1 MCSSAKDTCQAPG
14 DGVGVSL
21 HRSACAPLGL
31 CKCAGAPIKLKRGVS
46 QRRFSWWRT
55 GKGSGASLTQR
66 VSRVHVCLQTRAP
79 QGTSATPLGCSLQRA
94 LGVGGRPCGR
104 HGAGGGVGEIRE
116 LTGREGGPAERQ
128 EGEFPHPACQVGSP
142 LASFETDHI
151 SGTAPPELLRVAT
164 GLGSETA

>member
-1 MCSSAKDTCQAPG
+1 MCSSAKDTCRAPG

-79 QGTSATPLGCSLQRA
+79 QGTSATSLGCSLQRA
-94 LGVGGRPCGR
+94 LGVGGCPCGR
-104 HGAGGGVGEIRE
+104 HGEGGGVGGREIRE
-116 LTGREGGPAERQ
+116 LTGREGGAC
-128 EGEFPHPACQVGSP
+128 GETGGGVSSP
-142 LASFETDHI
+142 SMP
-151 SGTAPPELLRVAT
+151 GRVPT
-164 GLGSETA
+164 CVL